1 MNPER
6 GQFRGV
12 EMDDIDQWADNPIW
26 DDEQTK
32 GRYRIPLGLSRNEAR
47 RQGKLL
53 RSGIPEN
60 ELYKTAHYIC
70 AVSPLTHRA
79 AFKHAIDFLVLDG
92 NEVFA
97 AADGTVMEVQENSNE
112 WGDDV
117 RFRDAL
123 NYLTIEHYGG
133 EFSQYCHLA
142 RNSVGKAR
150 VYIGTKVRQGQVI
163 AKVGKT

>member
-1 MNPER
+1 M
-6 GQFRGV
+6 
-12 EMDDIDQWADNPIW
+12 
-26 DDEQTK
+26 
-32 GRYRIPLGLSRNEAR
+32 
-47 RQGKLL
+47 

-163 AKVGKT
+163 AKVGKTGLTDRDHLHFIVFRGDKNPSPFPFKSLVPRLKRRFFYWHL